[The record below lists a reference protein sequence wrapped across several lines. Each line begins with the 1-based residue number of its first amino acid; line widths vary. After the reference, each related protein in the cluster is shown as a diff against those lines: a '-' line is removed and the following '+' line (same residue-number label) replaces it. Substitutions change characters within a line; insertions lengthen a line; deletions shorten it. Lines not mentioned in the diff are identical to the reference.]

1 MKVIQR
7 LDDTTITPFWLRP
20 KNWVLLQYSKV
31 SARIVSFGGIASGVG
46 LISGLPTSPSVTASV
61 FVAVT
66 GGILASQAGRLQNKR
81 QNAIKKFGTPQI
93 PVREPNMIER
103 MRTRSA
109 LSKGKDTLVLR
120 EKVDSPSSLEEKLFS
135 DYETV
140 LKGRNSKGDKNEILS
155 AIKGVF
161 AYAYPT
167 VKMYNSLPGESK
179 YLVSSNINQE
189 ILNAAN
195 NYYSMPKSSGDKNEL
210 DEVDQLF
217 LSQMTS
223 IEKVF
228 KHIHHQA
235 MEERFHEMKSHAE
248 FLKNRLELD
257 EEETVPYVAGDAS
270 LSLIKD
276 EKEKNNLWRNFK
288 DSYNEWVIYSAK

>member
-46 LISGLPTSPSVTASV
+46 LISGFPTSPSVTASV

-81 QNAIKKFGTPQI
+81 QNAIKKFGAPQI
-93 PVREPNMIER
+93 PAREPGILER

-109 LSKGKDTLVLR
+109 LNKNKDTLILQ
-120 EKVDSPSSLEEKLFS
+120 EKVDSSTSLEEKLFS
-135 DYETV
+135 NYQTV
-140 LKGRNSKGDKNEILS
+140 INGRNNKGDKNEILS

-167 VKMYNSLPGESK
+167 VKMYSSLPGENK
-179 YLVSSNINQE
+179 YLVSSNVNQE
-189 ILNAAN
+189 ILNAVN
-195 NYYSMPKSSGDKNEL
+195 NYYSMPKTFSGKDEL
-210 DEVDQLF
+210 DDIDQIF
-217 LSQMTS
+217 LNQMTS

-228 KHIHHQA
+228 KHIHRQA
-235 MEERFHEMKSHAE
+235 MEERFNEMKSHAE
-248 FLKNRLELD
+248 FLRNRLELD
-257 EEETVPYVAGDAS
+257 DDDNIPYVAGDTS
-270 LSLIKD
+270 LSVVKD
-276 EKEKNNLWRNFK
+276 EKEKADLWRNFK
-288 DSYNEWVIYSAK
+288 ESYKLWDLYNLK